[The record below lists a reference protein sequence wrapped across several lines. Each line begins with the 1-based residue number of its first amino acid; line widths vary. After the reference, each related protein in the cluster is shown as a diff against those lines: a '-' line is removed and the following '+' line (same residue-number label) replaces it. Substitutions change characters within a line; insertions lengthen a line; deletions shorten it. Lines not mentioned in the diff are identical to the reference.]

1 MRTVS
6 ASRVAPASVVQVG
19 VFSLVLVVLGVQL
32 RHALLGSLIWFALGA
47 AGSWV
52 LELIS
57 YQQSRRH
64 RVLVLLGPGPLLALG
79 VVVGAYLLAR
89 GGLVGNALVIVILL
103 ISAVRWLSG
112 MAAATESNDQSFLLI
127 VVLLG
132 SALLAN
138 SKEFPNLLAVGASVI
153 IASSAWYY
161 SKGIPLRVAAVGL
174 VSVVTMYDVVSRPP
188 YWWWSSDDTTTLSGI
203 GTIIIERGRV
213 ADMAGWSTSQH
224 HWLLHAW
231 LALWNEISFGRVFET
246 YLVVWPLVAAVSMFA
261 SLWLA
266 IELFT
271 GAELQIPHFAIVAI
285 IVAGLV
291 RLEWPA
297 PQEQQPFL
305 FGMVACSAIYLASNS
320 RYPRRPLWRRVVGA
334 VVVVIGVPVMLYVLK
349 PSLLVAYGLLI
360 TGTVLVQ
367 LGLTSGKRLVGAFV
381 LSVSAVAAGVSLM
394 RLGGSWVSDRSFA
407 SFAIKWFPEDLG
419 WCRYSSVPGS
429 LACVVSLQV
438 PLILAALLAASALW
452 LGRAHLRPAI
462 SGVVMLPMVV
472 AYLPLRYF
480 VSSGVGSG
488 APSFYRLPEMAL
500 MVFIALVVGLVLA
513 KTATRLSG
521 FFLAGLVALLAVSFS
536 EGPSTVYDAVDS
548 VLVKIA
554 PLRFLSASDVIAL
567 GLLVVVALTAA
578 KLLPRHFG
586 ASPSRYAIAGLI
598 FVSFLP
604 TARMTY
610 TTATSSVDV
619 TRLSRPADFG
629 PADIEQV
636 GQWLRDNTV
645 FGTLLATNYLC
656 PNGRLDECTRET
668 RETACPQQEPSLM
681 AGWALMA
688 LSKREFLYLSQG
700 WDSRTLYYFIHRTST
715 QLGAE
720 LSPSAVKELEDL
732 GVSYYVASWQHS
744 NPRVWSQLLSSAVF
758 TTDNFAVVPLAKLAS
773 NVSS

>member
-1 MRTVS
+1 
-6 ASRVAPASVVQVG
+6 
-19 VFSLVLVVLGVQL
+19 
-32 RHALLGSLIWFALGA
+32 
-47 AGSWV
+47 
-52 LELIS
+52 
-57 YQQSRRH
+57 
-64 RVLVLLGPGPLLALG
+64 
-79 VVVGAYLLAR
+79 
-89 GGLVGNALVIVILL
+89 
-103 ISAVRWLSG
+103 
-112 MAAATESNDQSFLLI
+112 
-127 VVLLG
+127 
-132 SALLAN
+132 
-138 SKEFPNLLAVGASVI
+138 
-153 IASSAWYY
+153 
-161 SKGIPLRVAAVGL
+161 
-174 VSVVTMYDVVSRPP
+174 
-188 YWWWSSDDTTTLSGI
+188 
-203 GTIIIERGRV
+203 
-213 ADMAGWSTSQH
+213 
-224 HWLLHAW
+224 
-231 LALWNEISFGRVFET
+231 
-246 YLVVWPLVAAVSMFA
+246 MFA

-305 FGMVACSAIYLASNS
+305 FGMVACSAIYLTSNS
-320 RYPRRPLWRRVVGA
+320 RHPRRPLWRRVVGA

-349 PSLLVAYGLLI
+349 PSLLVAYGLLV

-452 LGRAHLRPAI
+452 LGRAHLRLAI

-513 KTATRLSG
+513 KTASRLSG

-586 ASPSRYAIAGLI
+586 ASPSRYAIAGLM

-629 PADIEQV
+629 PADIEQLAD
-636 GQWLRDNTV
+636 WLKKNT
-645 FGTLLATNYLC
+645 TSNALLATNFLC
-656 PNGRLDECTRET
+656 PSDRLVECSDSTAAIACAREQP
-668 RETACPQQEPSLM
+668 ALM
-681 AGWALMA
+681 ASWALAA
-688 LSKREFLYLSQG
+688 LSKRDFLYLSQS
-700 WDSRTLYYFIHRTST
+700 WSSRPHDYFLHQQSV
-715 QLGAE
+715 
-720 LSPSAVKELEDL
+720 SL
-732 GVSYYVASWQHS
+732 GVDLSVESIRGLQDNGVSFFVASRDHTS
-744 NPRVWSQLLSSAVF
+744 PRVWSQLRNGAVLA
-758 TTDNFAVVPLAKLAS
+758 TDHFVV
-773 NVSS
+773 VSLKQVTSLVAA